1 MRVSLLCIVGA
12 LAEEARVT
20 SETKDVASDVA
31 GRQLRSSFLQA
42 GDVAGD
48 LDGDDIDLSR
58 IGTGHETEQEKRME
72 EIGSKVN
79 LDDLENR
86 VKAMNAEAVKALQET
101 SAAASPSSLLQTEE
115 ADQEAEKG
123 KQVKAGDTDAR
134 AQTWL
139 NEMESIGK
147 SEATGKAK
155 SRADKSSTESETKMD
170 AQMRTWMAEF
180 ERIKDEGLKDLDALR
195 PRPKVSFDE
204 LEKKIHALEV
214 LTGVD
219 TKKAQQ
225 SLLETE
231 AADAPKPSFAS
242 VSAKIAALEKKLSN
256 ADKTQT
262 KTEKTSDAKAAPS
275 SLIQLGEQQRVE
287 FDPSSSLMQLTAQV
301 KSKEFAKS
309 LLAAAENSDEV
320 KRFNA
325 ATDAKFEA
333 LKQRLHKIS
342 ENALKEP
349 ANMVPMSFAQ
359 TGKGRIPT
367 WAETTK
373 MLQEERSSLQAFSRR
388 NEDQI
393 EALKEHKP
401 IMSVLQMGMDAS
413 PMVPSSFLEAPAD
426 GKDAGEKTKQAV
438 DEYMKDFN
446 EGIEEGAL
454 QAKKMPAF
462 SDPVP
467 SSLVEDPAADAA
479 NAGMRDLYQIDA
491 SMRKMQAD
499 QAKLADDTR
508 RFNSDKKL

>member
-1 MRVSLLCIVGA
+1 MSM
-12 LAEEARVT
+12 
-20 SETKDVASDVA
+20 
-31 GRQLRSSFLQA
+31 
-42 GDVAGD
+42 
-48 LDGDDIDLSR
+48 DDIDLSR
-58 IGTGHETEQEKRME
+58 IGTGRETAEEKKME

-79 LDDLENR
+79 LDDLEKR
-86 VKAMNAEAVKALQET
+86 VKAMNAEAVKALQESEENMHGPAT
-101 SAAASPSSLLQTEE
+101 SLLETGE
-115 ADQEAEKG
+115 ADKEAD
-123 KQVKAGDTDAR
+123 KQVKAGDADAR
-134 AQTWL
+134 AKTWL
-139 NEMESIGK
+139 NDMASIGAAK
-147 SEATGKAK
+147 TASSE
-155 SRADKSSTESETKMD
+155 KSSSKMD
-170 AQMRTWMAEF
+170 AQMKTWLAEF
-180 ERIKDEGLKDLDALR
+180 DRIKDEGLKDLDALR

-242 VSAKIAALEKKLSN
+242 VSAKITALEKKLSN
-256 ADKTQT
+256 VDKTQA
-262 KTEKTSDAKAAPS
+262 KTEKTPDAKAAPS
-275 SLIQLGEQQRVE
+275 SFIQLGEQQRVE
-287 FDPSSSLMQLTAQV
+287 FDPSSSLMQLKAQV

-349 ANMVPMSFAQ
+349 ADMVPMSFAQ
-359 TGKGRIPT
+359 TGNGRIPT

-462 SDPVP
+462 SRAQD
-467 SSLVEDPAADAA
+467 
-479 NAGMRDLYQIDA
+479 
-491 SMRKMQAD
+491 
-499 QAKLADDTR
+499 
-508 RFNSDKKL
+508 